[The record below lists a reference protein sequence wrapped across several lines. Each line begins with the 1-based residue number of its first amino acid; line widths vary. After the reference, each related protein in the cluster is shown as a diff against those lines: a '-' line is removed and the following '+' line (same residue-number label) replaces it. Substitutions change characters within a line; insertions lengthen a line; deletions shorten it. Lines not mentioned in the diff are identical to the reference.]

1 MTRYLTYVCFENTTN
16 NRQEILYLSIKN
28 DFGNKLLYRCTGF
41 LAPPSDIEK
50 ALDMIIDKK
59 SEWDEL
65 LEEAMMNTVVDD
77 SQKKEG
83 K

>member
-1 MTRYLTYVCFENTTN
+1 MTSYLTYVCFENTTN

-50 ALDMIIDKK
+50 ALDMIIDEK